1 MWTLFTCKCIWELA
15 LSTLLVY
22 VGKNQSLPALGCD
35 VLDDHLFKFCTCE
48 RRQRATKVREG
59 NQRMD
64 GHSRT
69 EWGEANGVFAVSHRW
84 MEHLYYGPWTTFQS
98 WAVLCPT
105 LRLPFSKVFLLRQ
118 PDLEEEVRP
127 LTSSLKIHIGHG
139 EWTDWIQSHRVDF
152 KSQFFN
158 LKVMCPAEKTATGSQ
173 YYFSSHEALFQ

>member
-1 MWTLFTCKCIWELA
+1 MRTLFTCKCIWERA
-15 LSTLLVY
+15 PSTLLVY
-22 VGKNQSLPALGCD
+22 VGKKKSWSALGCD
-35 VLDDHLFKFCTCE
+35 GLDDHLFKFCTCE
-48 RRQRATKVREG
+48 GRQRATKVRAG

-64 GHSRT
+64 GHSRS
-69 EWGEANGVFAVSHRW
+69 EWGEANWVLRVGHRG

-98 WAVLCPT
+98 WAILCLT
-105 LRLPFSKVFLLRQ
+105 LRSPFRKAFLLRQ

-158 LKVMCPAEKTATGSQ
+158 LKVMCPAESNATGSQ
-173 YYFSSHEALFQ
+173 Y